1 MFHLNDKKNN
11 NAEILP
17 EENAKGHGRR
27 IIADIVSRD
36 PKHNLKRIVPAIELA
51 REETLILPEKEEAEP
66 PRQSLDKDPVKRSG
80 KIFSKRFML
89 SSVISAVVLLLS
101 FWSLS
106 TYFSSFTL
114 AITAKT
120 ESVDTGDIPILVD
133 TKSSRPNFFSGVIP
147 GEILE
152 LVKTEEAEFKST
164 GKKNIEE
171 RARGAIKIYNA
182 YSSSPQKLVAT
193 TRFTDD
199 SGKIF
204 KLTKTVTV
212 PGALIEN
219 GKIKPSFIEAEAEAS
234 GIGEDFNIGSGRFK
248 IPGFEGTPKYETFY
262 GESENGFSGGYQG
275 VAIVI
280 SDDDIKK
287 ATESVTQSLFN
298 NLKNDITIK
307 VPPGLHLL
315 EPFREVVIE
324 NVKTP
329 QKGLR
334 AEIFKVEAKGR
345 ARAIVFKDK
354 DMENLVKTAVLA
366 NRPDKD
372 AIEGFFTPIFK
383 KPEVKFDKGTG
394 QFIVAGSVK
403 LQSKVETEKIQA
415 FILGKKFGTIEEFL
429 KKNGTISSFQFK
441 SFPFWNF
448 KAPSESQKINIL
460 VK

>member
-36 PKHNLKRIVPAIELA
+36 PKHNLKRIVPAIERA

-219 GKIKPSFIEAEAEAS
+219 GQIKPSFIEAEAEAS

-262 GESENGFSGGYQG
+262 GES
-275 VAIVI
+275 
-280 SDDDIKK
+280 
-287 ATESVTQSLFN
+287 
-298 NLKNDITIK
+298 
-307 VPPGLHLL
+307 
-315 EPFREVVIE
+315 
-324 NVKTP
+324 
-329 QKGLR
+329 
-334 AEIFKVEAKGR
+334 
-345 ARAIVFKDK
+345 
-354 DMENLVKTAVLA
+354 
-366 NRPDKD
+366 
-372 AIEGFFTPIFK
+372 
-383 KPEVKFDKGTG
+383 
-394 QFIVAGSVK
+394 
-403 LQSKVETEKIQA
+403 
-415 FILGKKFGTIEEFL
+415 
-429 KKNGTISSFQFK
+429 
-441 SFPFWNF
+441 
-448 KAPSESQKINIL
+448 
-460 VK
+460 